1 MMLNQNRV
9 LYQAPSD
16 DPWMPAH
23 DQYNG
28 STGPFWLGD
37 YSVNLMGCTDQYQI
51 CNPNKGNDP
60 SACTKL
66 LGQFTLMN
74 EVVSLVNTTA
84 FNNHQILTAMR
95 FLGGGFT
102 MSIYSSVESRG
113 ASALNGWSIFL
124 GTVYKCSCD

>member
-1 MMLNQNRV
+1 MLNQNSV
-9 LYQAPSD
+9 YYVAPSD
-16 DPWMPAH
+16 DLWMSAH
-23 DQYNG
+23 TQY
-28 STGPFWLGD
+28 TADPIWVAD
-37 YSVNLMGCTDQYQI
+37 YDVNLLGCTDQYQI

-84 FNNHQILTAMR
+84 FNDHQILTAMR